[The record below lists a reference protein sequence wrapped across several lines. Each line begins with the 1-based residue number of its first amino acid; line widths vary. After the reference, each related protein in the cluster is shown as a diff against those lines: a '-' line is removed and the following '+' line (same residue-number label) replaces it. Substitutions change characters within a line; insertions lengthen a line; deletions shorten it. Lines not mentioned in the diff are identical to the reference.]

1 MYNYESLFFKY
12 GIYLNI
18 ENENHNDMGNF
29 LKMNFNYIAKGT
41 WKVGNP

>member
-1 MYNYESLFFKY
+1 MYNYKSLFFKY

-29 LKMNFNYIAKGT
+29 LNVNFDYFRR
-41 WKVGNP
+41 